1 MTDSPPSTDRKPLTA
16 LQCVVGALTAGGF
29 AFPLYLL
36 TSSIASTFAEK
47 PLPTTNQ
54 TALNIAVAVRT
65 LVVGLATLATAIF
78 AIAAIGLLALA
89 LQTALSKEQT
99 E

>member
-1 MTDSPPSTDRKPLTA
+1 MSDSPPTAERKSLSP
-16 LQCVVGALTAGGF
+16 LQCVMGALTAGGF
-29 AFPLYLL
+29 ALPLYWL
-36 TSSIASTFAEK
+36 TNSIASTFAEK
-47 PLPTTNQ
+47 PLPSTNQ
-54 TALNIAVAVRT
+54 TALKIAVAVRT

>member
-1 MTDSPPSTDRKPLTA
+1 MSNSPSTTDRKPVTP
-16 LQCVVGALTAGGF
+16 LQCLIGSLTAGGF
-29 AFPLYLL
+29 AVPLYLL
-36 TSSIASTFAEK
+36 TTSIAATFAEK
-47 PLPTTNQ
+47 PLPSTNQ

-89 LQTALSKEQT
+89 LQTAILGSRE
-99 E
+99 